1 MAPEV
6 AEGRPYNE
14 TADVYS
20 FGILLWQIMSL
31 KKPYG
36 DAPGAVVERKVVYC
50 GTRPPIDQTWPG
62 PLCRLLKD
70 MFASN
75 PRRPQMEVVCDV
87 LRQEINKLSDKKLM
101 DGEVLESGRSAMSAR
116 YYN

>member
-6 AEGRPYNE
+6 AEGRSYNE

-31 KKPYG
+31 KTPYG
-36 DAPGAVVERKVVYC
+36 DAPGAVVERKVLYC
-50 GTRPPIDQTWPG
+50 GTRPPIDQTWPS
-62 PLCRLLKD
+62 PLCRILKD

-75 PRRPQMEVVCDV
+75 PRRPQMDVVCDV
-87 LRQEINKLSDKKLM
+87 LRQEINKLSDKKLV
-101 DGEVLESGRSAMSAR
+101 DGDVLDSARSAMSAR